1 MGVVEI
7 TIVWIALC
15 LVAGHIAAKK
25 GRSGAG
31 FFLLALLLSPL
42 IGIIAAVIA
51 SPDKV
56 TGDTKKCPYCGKDLS
71 ASLNSPSSK

>member
-15 LVAGHIAAKK
+15 
-25 GRSGAG
+25 
-31 FFLLALLLSPL
+31 LALLLSPL